1 MMKNLYLRVISILII
16 SLFINVS
23 GFSQGFEGGAMGGL
37 LGSQVAGD
45 PSSGYNK
52 LGVYFGILAKRQF
65 TLKSGAQL
73 EMYYIQKGARENPT
87 EENGFSS
94 YLLRINNIEIPLLY
108 LFTINEQLQLS
119 VGVAYTYLLGEPN
132 ETFNESTSGISNAG
146 FNKHS
151 ATFILGIEYYIN
163 KQLSVSF
170 RTNNSITPIR
180 PHVSGSTRFFNKG
193 QYSDVLSLGLVYH
206 FTQI

>member
-1 MMKNLYLRVISILII
+1 MKNLYFSTILIFII
-16 SLFINVS
+16 SLSVNFS
-23 GFSQGFEGGAMGGL
+23 GFTQSFEAGVMGGL

-52 LGVYFGILAKRQF
+52 LGGYFGLLAKRQF

-73 EMYYIQKGARENPT
+73 EMYYIQKGAKENPS
-87 EENGFSS
+87 EENGYFS

-108 LFTINEQLQLS
+108 LFTINEHLQMS
-119 VGVAYTYLLGEPN
+119 VGIAYTFLLGEPHEEAN
-132 ETFNESTSGISNAG
+132 GSTSGISNAG

-151 ATFILGIEYYIN
+151 ATFVLGIDYYIN
-163 KQLSVSF
+163 TQLSVSF

-206 FTQI
+206 FTHF

>member
-1 MMKNLYLRVISILII
+1 MKNLYLRNISISIL
-16 SLFINVS
+16 SLLLSVS

-52 LGVYFGILAKRQF
+52 LGAYFGILAKRQF

-73 EMYYIQKGARENPT
+73 EMYYIQKGAKENPT
-87 EENGFSS
+87 EENGHFS

-108 LFTINEQLQLS
+108 LFTINEHLQMS
-119 VGVAYTYLLGEPN
+119 VGVAYTYLLGEPHEEAN
-132 ETFNESTSGISNAG
+132 GSTSGISNAG

-151 ATFILGIEYYIN
+151 ATFVLGIEYYIN
-163 KQLSVSF
+163 NHLAVSF

-180 PHVSGSTRFFNKG
+180 PHVSGATRFFNKG

-206 FTQI
+206 FRNP

>member
-1 MMKNLYLRVISILII
+1 MSNGFLKIFLFVVSF
-16 SLFINVS
+16 SLFHLVS
-23 GFSQGFEGGAMGGL
+23 FSQEFEGGIMGGL

-52 LGVYFGILAKRQF
+52 LGAYFGILANRQF

-87 EENGFSS
+87 DENGNFQ
-94 YLLRINNIEIPLLY
+94 YLLRINNIEIPILY
-108 LFTINEQLQLS
+108 LYKINQKLTLS
-119 VGVAYTYLLGEPN
+119 TGIAYTYLLGTPYEEANYSSSVPDN
-132 ETFNESTSGISNAG
+132 P

-151 ATFILGIEYYIN
+151 ATFILGIDYYILEN
-163 KQLSVSF
+163 LSASF

-180 PHVSGSTRFFNKG
+180 PHASGATRLFNRG
-193 QYSDVLSLGLVYH
+193 QYSDSLTLGLVYH
-206 FTQI
+206 LFSP